1 MACTPL
7 PKGLSLEPGGFEN
20 IQALTPAPTPFLLQ
34 PLDPTQ
40 AQVRGLHEEARKLA
54 LLGGD
59 EGPLLRRSQQLTCEL
74 EDSERARCCGLAK
87 GPADTHTQSAP
98 HRYPRDLLGENK
110 VAGPG
115 LADAPPR
122 RSVHSRAV
130 TRLQRPPCYPG
141 PPCPPKHNPDSTCRP
156 GHVLTQ
162 TQPPQWLGWTAPTLM
177 CPVRSLVPED
187 FAQYHLHAKPLM
199 DSPSQRR
206 PECPTPHARA
216 NPQEPGYPKK
226 QLLQRPPRLPV
237 RS

>member
-1 MACTPL
+1 MP
-7 PKGLSLEPGGFEN
+7 SLGEMMGPCSVGPNSSLVSWKTASEQDAVAWPRDQL
-20 IQALTPAPTPFLLQ
+20 IPTPRQ
-34 PLDPTQ
+34 
-40 AQVRGLHEEARKLA
+40 H
-54 LLGGD
+54 
-59 EGPLLRRSQQLTCEL
+59 LT
-74 EDSERARCCGLAK
+74 G
-87 GPADTHTQSAP
+87 
-98 HRYPRDLLGENK
+98 YPRDLLRENK

-141 PPCPPKHNPDSTCRP
+141 PPCPPKHDPDSTCRP

-162 TQPPQWLGWTAPTLM
+162 TQPPQWLGWTAPTLI